1 MNDICS
7 FYFRSVCFSLLI
19 MAVVSG
25 CGSGVPADFPKV
37 TKCTITV
44 TEGGKPI
51 EGIYVQIIPQQE
63 INSLS
68 VVGRTDASGKAVIY
82 SHLGTYQKVGIPLG
96 SSTVTLNK
104 QREQEH
110 FKSEAEREAMGQDI
124 VKLDAY
130 NAELKQRMAKL
141 PPLVPPVLTKK
152 ASTPLKIDAQID
164 QPVELMINLDD
175 YRK

>member
-1 MNDICS
+1 
-7 FYFRSVCFSLLI
+7 

-44 TEGGKPI
+44 TENGKPI
-51 EGIYVQIIPQQE
+51 EGVYVQVIPQQE
-63 INSLS
+63 VNSLS
-68 VVGRTDASGKAVIY
+68 IVGRTDASGKAVIY
-82 SHLGTYQKVGIPLG
+82 SYLGTYQKVGVPLG
-96 SSTVTLNK
+96 SSSVTLNK
-104 QREQEH
+104 QREPEH

-130 NAELKQRMAKL
+130 NAELKQRMTKL
-141 PPLVPPVLTKK
+141 PPLVPPALTKK
-152 ASTPLKIDAQID
+152 TSTPLKIDAQID